1 MRVGEGEVGEVE
13 GVGEGE
19 DKLEFEGEAGGR
31 GCRRWWCSGGAGG
44 VVVGVVV
51 VVVVGATRG
60 KWRAYCCHLLWIY
73 DMSSS

>member
-1 MRVGEGEVGEVE
+1 VGEVE

-31 GCRRWWCSGGAGG
+31 GCRRWWCSGGG
-44 VVVGVVV
+44 VVGVVVVV

-60 KWRAYCCHLLWIY
+60 KWRAYCCHLLFLLWIY